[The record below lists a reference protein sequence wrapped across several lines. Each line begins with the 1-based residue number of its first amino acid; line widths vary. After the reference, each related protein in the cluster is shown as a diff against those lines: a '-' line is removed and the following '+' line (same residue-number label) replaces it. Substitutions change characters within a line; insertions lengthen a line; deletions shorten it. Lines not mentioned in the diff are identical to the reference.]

1 MPLSGLQTDGVY
13 SWRKR

>member
-1 MPLSGLQTDGVY
+1 MPLSGLQMDGVY